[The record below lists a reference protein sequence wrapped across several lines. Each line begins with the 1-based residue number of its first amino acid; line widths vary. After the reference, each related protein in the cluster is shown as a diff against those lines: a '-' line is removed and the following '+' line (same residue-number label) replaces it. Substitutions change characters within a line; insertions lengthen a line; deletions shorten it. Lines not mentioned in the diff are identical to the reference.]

1 MNIISPLTLL
11 IVPLIGS
18 LIILSFPYLNRED
31 SSYLS
36 ASALPNIA
44 NQNISVTAHG
54 VISKLK
60 KETKLENKNSQL
72 KKIAIITSLINFIL
86 SIFL

>member
-1 MNIISPLTLL
+1 MSILSPLTLL

-18 LIILSFPYLNRED
+18 LIILSFPYLNRGD

-36 ASALPNIA
+36 ASTLPNMA
-44 NQNISVTAHG
+44 NKNISVTAPPYGG

-60 KETKLENKNSQL
+60 KETSAVRENKNSQL
-72 KKIAIITSLINFIL
+72 KK
-86 SIFL
+86 